1 MRKNFDSIITYVDY
15 GHIRYNIKTLM
26 KKRNLSKS
34 QMVKRTGL
42 HHQVIE
48 RYTNDDIT
56 RFDRDILAKI
66 CYILDCKLEDIM
78 TYIPPTENDKKDL

>member
-1 MRKNFDSIITYVDY
+1 
-15 GHIRYNIKTLM
+15 
-26 KKRNLSKS
+26 
-34 QMVKRTGL
+34 MVKRTGL